1 MEKIASG
8 ANADFSENFGNSEF
22 EVRKICP
29 NPQDKD
35 FLCKIQAS
43 LW

>member
-8 ANADFSENFGNSEF
+8 ANADFSENFGNLEF
-22 EVRKICP
+22 AVMKIRP
-29 NPQDKD
+29 NPQNKD

>member
-1 MEKIASG
+1 MEKIANG
-8 ANADFSENFGNSEF
+8 ANADFSENFGNLEF
-22 EVRKICP
+22 AVMKIRS
-29 NPQDKD
+29 NPQNKD